1 MDCSTPGLPVHHQ
14 LAEFTQTHV
23 HWVSDAIQPSHP
35 LSSPSPPTFNL
46 SQHQSLFQSVSSMH
60 QVAKVLKLQLQHH
73 SCVIITKIQFFF
85 KHSHYSPQIPLACLK
100 LITLTPRSKQP
111 LIYFVSRNLPFL
123 GISCKWNQFS
133 ISCICLLSTEP
144 VSSTLKYT
152 WYQQLGPFCC
162 EIIFHCVDIPH
173 FAFPFTSWWTFGQ
186 FPVFAYSKQCC
197 YEQSHRSLWVNAYF
211 HSLWVHS

>member
-1 MDCSTPGLPVHHQ
+1 MHLSPLPN
-14 LAEFTQTHV
+14 FRTF
-23 HWVSDAIQPSHP
+23 
-35 LSSPSPPTFNL
+35 SSPKKKRMPISSH
-46 SQHQSLFQSVSSMH
+46 SQL
-60 QVAKVLKLQLQHH
+60 
-73 SCVIITKIQFFF
+73 
-85 KHSHYSPQIPLACLK
+85 P
-100 LITLTPRSKQP
+100 LTPKC
-111 LIYFVSRNLPFL
+111 LATTNLLRISMLLPIL
-123 GISCKWNQFS
+123 YISCKWNQFS

-144 VSSTLKYT
+144 ISSTLKYT

-197 YEQSHRSLWVNAYF
+197 YEQSHRSLWVNVYF